1 MSDLIDDNFIIPALS
16 SIAGITTPLSGQT
29 YRNAPDIDISCYDV
43 IIICLSGGKD
53 SIACLLHLIDIGVD
67 LSRVELWHH
76 DVDGREGSTLMDWP
90 FMADYN
96 RKIASA
102 FQIPLMFSWLQ
113 GGMEGEMLK
122 ENGYSR
128 PQCIETPDGLI
139 IAERDIQRS
148 TPATRLRF
156 PQQSPSLKTRWCS
169 SALKIDVGR
178 RALTN
183 QRRFDGKKVLFITG
197 ERRAESSNRF
207 NYLQLEPHTSSCKKR
222 QVDAW
227 RPVLEW
233 SEEQVWEI
241 LEKHRVTAPVPYR
254 LGWGR
259 SSCLTCIYNSARIW
273 ATIKHYFPERIHAMA
288 SYEDRFGVTI
298 SRKRINVLDL
308 SQNIS
313 PINITD
319 EEALLQAV
327 NPVYTL
333 PVISM
338 TKEWLLPGGAYNRE
352 KCGSD

>member
-96 RKIASA
+96 RKIAST

-148 TPATRLRF
+148 TPANAVRSAKKFRA
-156 PQQSPSLKTRWCS
+156 SLVINTTLSIRKT
-169 SALKIDVGR
+169 
-178 RALTN
+178 
-183 QRRFDGKKVLFITG
+183 
-197 ERRAESSNRF
+197 
-207 NYLQLEPHTSSCKKR
+207 TSRK
-222 QVDAW
+222 
-227 RPVLEW
+227 
-233 SEEQVWEI
+233 
-241 LEKHRVTAPVPYR
+241 
-254 LGWGR
+254 
-259 SSCLTCIYNSARIW
+259 CLTGLTACGSA
-273 ATIKHYFPERIHAMA
+273 
-288 SYEDRFGVTI
+288 
-298 SRKRINVLDL
+298 
-308 SQNIS
+308 
-313 PINITD
+313 
-319 EEALLQAV
+319 AV
-327 NPVYTL
+327 NG
-333 PVISM
+333 
-338 TKEWLLPGGAYNRE
+338 LLLCPLLGF
-352 KCGSD
+352 SH